1 MSKEDWIA
9 KEYRVEGRCLVIN
22 VRPSYGNRRKFEGE
36 MSFAFTEE
44 ELNGLV
50 TQIQDRKVKG
60 ESIKQAEAELEEFS
74 EEVRQSFEEKRQ
86 EIADKF
92 RLEAEEIRTYL

>member
-9 KEYRVEGRCLVIN
+9 KEHRVEGRCLVIN
-22 VRPSYGNRRKFEGE
+22 VRPASGNRRKFEGE
-36 MSFAFTEE
+36 MRFAFSEE
-44 ELNGLV
+44 ELDSLV
-50 TQIQDRKVKG
+50 TQIHGRKVKA

-74 EEVRQSFEEKRQ
+74 EEVRQSFEDKRQ

-92 RLEAEEIRTYL
+92 RLEAEELRTYL